1 MIKFLYK
8 DPIHLPEDTPTDHD
22 LSKTL
27 VEDFEDWLSQHQRH
41 KLRPFTKH
49 DPTDLDLYKD
59 QKVKYVKLNTMH
71 DLTTPKYA
79 GKIILLLVYG
89 DPHQCGVACSQVI
102 LFLAYQKRRW
112 LGRTRWQQALYFPAS
127 HSCAQTCTGT
137 RLTTTSCSV
146 QNSRSSSLLMPTI

>member
-49 DPTDLDLYKD
+49 DPTDLDLYKN
-59 QKVKYVKLNTMH
+59 QKVQYVKLNTMH
-71 DLTTPKYA
+71 DLTTPEYA

-89 DPHQCGVACSQVI
+89 NPNQCGVACSQVI
-102 LFLAYQKRRW
+102 FIFLTKKGAG
-112 LGRTRWQQALYFPAS
+112 LAGRDGNKSSISRHLIPA
-127 HSCAQTCTGT
+127 HKHVPE
-137 RLTTTSCSV
+137 RD
-146 QNSRSSSLLMPTI
+146 